1 MDGAEVIGGTSFP
14 EGKEDED
21 GGYWNLEGK
30 TLEEIQPKSFQ
41 EWRADWMAKYAE

>member
-1 MDGAEVIGGTSFP
+1 MKYFTAVLLVLLLAV
-14 EGKEDED
+14 

-41 EWRADWMAKYAE
+41 EWRADWMDKYAE